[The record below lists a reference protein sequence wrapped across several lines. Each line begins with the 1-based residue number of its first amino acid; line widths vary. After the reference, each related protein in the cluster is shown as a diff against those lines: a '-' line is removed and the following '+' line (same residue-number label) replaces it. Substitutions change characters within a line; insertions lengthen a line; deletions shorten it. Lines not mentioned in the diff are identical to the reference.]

1 MSQKPVESNIEE
13 TQDTDAQKTDE
24 GTPEMDVDLGYEEAP
39 KENTESAE
47 DDNIPVLEPID
58 AEPVDFRSDVA
69 PATVDDEILTLSEIV
84 EDDEPLILTVPET
97 PEPAPAVESIVPPAP
112 TPAAK
117 PAATSPPPTPAP
129 PQQKAP
135 NFAPQAPASVDQ
147 STNPFLPKQLIDKLD
162 EGRKSLEDD
171 IMQSSA
177 SLDMSTALL
186 RTHARADRMNN
197 LQSSNNPF
205 SAKDSV
211 SQQKQKLVDE
221 VVDEYLPLLA
231 AEMRRRLHKLLDD
244 Q

>member
-1 MSQKPVESNIEE
+1 MSQKPVESKIEDTKHTN
-13 TQDTDAQKTDE
+13 TQKPDE
-24 GTPEMDVDLGYEEAP
+24 NTQEMDVDLGYAEAP
-39 KENTESAE
+39 NESTHTAA
-47 DDNIPVLEPID
+47 DDSIPVLKPVDID
-58 AEPVDFRSDVA
+58 PVDFRNNDT
-69 PATVDDEILTLSEIV
+69 PAAKEGDILTLSEIV
-84 EDDEPLILTVPET
+84 EDEAPLNLAVPEAASAV
-97 PEPAPAVESIVPPAP
+97 EPAQPPAASPLPSPPPAP
-112 TPAAK
+112 QAKTQSAAPSEPAR
-117 PAATSPPPTPAP
+117 TGH
-129 PQQKAP
+129 
-135 NFAPQAPASVDQ
+135 

-197 LQSSNNPF
+197 PHSNNNPF
-205 SAKDSV
+205 SAKDNI

-231 AEMRRRLHKLLDD
+231 AEMRRRIHKLLDD